1 MKNKNIYLS
10 LVVAVIFSSAF
21 FSCAEAPN
29 QEEKET
35 DTIVEEVVETET
47 MDEDEDYSFML
58 PSPIQ
63 VAAMFSQ
70 AGLEFENELVNPA
83 SNIDKYN
90 TKTSK
95 FLNFGVYSA
104 DLAYSVLNDQQQLS
118 IDYLNSVKTL
128 SESIGMP
135 SVFGG
140 SGLLERFEKN
150 VGNQDTILRILT
162 TVKWRTDEYLSENSE
177 ESKEAVFFAGA
188 WVEGMYIG
196 ANATTSSTHI
206 SARLVEQMSVV
217 ENIIK
222 GLKYQKDETFELDW
236 LIEDLT
242 KLDEEFNSFES
253 IKSLD
258 INEVDM
264 EHLKLTDTELGQLK
278 EHITA
283 LRTKIVNG

>member
-162 TVKWRTDEYLSENSE
+162 TVK
-177 ESKEAVFFAGA
+177 
-188 WVEGMYIG
+188 
-196 ANATTSSTHI
+196 
-206 SARLVEQMSVV
+206 
-217 ENIIK
+217 
-222 GLKYQKDETFELDW
+222 
-236 LIEDLT
+236 
-242 KLDEEFNSFES
+242 
-253 IKSLD
+253 
-258 INEVDM
+258 
-264 EHLKLTDTELGQLK
+264 
-278 EHITA
+278 
-283 LRTKIVNG
+283 